1 MRNAS
6 PLLTAASLLLLTAIP
21 AASQIRLGA
30 NGGLNLASAAVSSES
45 DIVPDFESVTRM
57 SLGASVEFPLTDSW
71 GFQLAAG
78 YSQKGSRSQLSE
90 EGIDFDLT
98 LETNYFELAALGVA
112 RFPLSGD
119 RVSAHLLAGP
129 ALALEASCD
138 VSTTA
143 TIAGTDVEARLN
155 CSDADLLDRS
165 TYDLGLAGGGGIEFG
180 LTDRLGLA
188 VGALYTF
195 GLLDVD
201 KAADDSLKHRVLSLR
216 VGLVYSLPR

>member
-6 PLLTAASLLLLTAIP
+6 TLLTAASLLLLTAVP

-45 DIVPDFESVTRM
+45 DFVPDLESVTRM
-57 SLGASVEFPLTDSW
+57 YLGASIELPVADTW
-71 GFQLAAG
+71 GVQLAGG
-78 YSQKGSRSQLSE
+78 YSQKGSGSQFTE

-98 LETNYFELAALGVA
+98 LGTNYFEFAVLGVA

-138 VSTTA
+138 ASTTA
-143 TIAGTDVEARLN
+143 TIAGTAVKASLSCD
-155 CSDADLLDRS
+155 DADLLDRS
-165 TYDLGLAGGGGIEFG
+165 TFDLGLAGGGGIELG
-180 LTDRLGLA
+180 LTDALG
-188 VGALYTF
+188 VSVDALYTF